1 MKQLIDSF
9 SEIRP
14 MEPKLVN
21 SFIAAFERVEVP
33 PKQLIKSGGEAP
45 KHLLFIEKG
54 TVSVYRQGEQGQRIV
69 TAFRK
74 EKDIIFDDT
83 HLLTQTISDEYII
96 SNEPV
101 VFYRLHCSSL
111 KHIMATCRE
120 FNCYLLALTAT
131 NCRELRTRC
140 DILAAQGTDRYV
152 RFKDAYGDIRFRV
165 PVKHLCSYLAISEPT
180 FYEAARCFGR

>member
-1 MKQLIDSF
+1 MG
-9 SEIRP
+9 
-14 MEPKLVN
+14 PKLVN

-33 PKQLIKSGGEAP
+33 QQKFIKTGGEPP
-45 KHLLFIEKG
+45 KHLFFIEKG
-54 TVSVYRQGEQGQRIV
+54 TISVYREGEQGQRIV
-69 TAFRK
+69 TAFGK

-83 HLLTQTISDEYII
+83 NLLTQTISNEYII

-101 VFYRLHCSSL
+101 VLDRIHFSGLT
-111 KHIMATCRE
+111 HIIATCRE
-120 FNCYLLALTAT
+120 FNYYILALTAA
-131 NCRELRTRC
+131 NCRALRTRC

-165 PVKHLCSYLAISEPT
+165 PVRHLCSYLAISEPT